1 VNSMNIL
8 DLGPAEFLAALD
20 ELGVAGEQR
29 DALIAQYSDP
39 SRGYERDQ
47 RPFLTR
53 LGDNVIGFDD
63 GVETQ
68 GERIGQGVRT
78 FFDAVRS
85 DPLGTAGD
93 MISGL
98 YGEIQRGVRGELS
111 PTETLGLAPVV
122 GFGSAAAR
130 RAEDVVDTAQRAQAA
145 RFQAETTPVFPGE
158 PWATDARREAQFY
171 HPSSRE
177 ESVLSPQL
185 AALTGA
191 SPTAPQQEFARRRTQ
206 ARQELAQGQS
216 REDIAYRTGI
226 LSLPRQTYT
235 GDRFRDRQVAAVTPS
250 GMLGLRPDR
259 ATEYGVQRTLDPDL
273 PAGHAYASLEPGKA
287 PVIGHSPQTPAAD
300 LPAIDRHEMTHVDL
314 FMGDVPYDELGS
326 NAAFASAA
334 RRDALDTLNR
344 RIREADTPEERQR
357 LMALREEI
365 QRATSYELYQRN
377 PGEMLSRLA
386 QGLPTTSRALS
397 LTEALNPYIRPEAGF
412 GQRASDTFEQAF
424 RGERAGIFSVPVT
437 RALDYF
443 GVPVDRRL
451 YFDTHKDVPMDLS
464 RALFPDP

>member
-1 VNSMNIL
+1 MNIL

-20 ELGVAGEQR
+20 ELGIAGDQR
-29 DALIAQYSDP
+29 DALVAQYSDP

-53 LGDNVIGFDD
+53 LGDNLIGFDD

-85 DPLGTAGD
+85 DPLGTAGG

-98 YGEIQRGVRGELS
+98 YGDIERGVRGELS

-122 GFGSAAAR
+122 AFGSAAAR
-130 RAEDVVDTAQRAQAA
+130 RVEDVVDTAQRAQAA
-145 RFQAETTPVFPGE
+145 RFQAETTPVFPGA

-171 HPSSRE
+171 HPGSKE
-177 ESVLSPQL
+177 EHVFSPL

-206 ARQELAQGQS
+206 ARQELAEGQS

-235 GDRFRDRQVAAVTPS
+235 GERFRDRQVAAVTPS
-250 GMLGLRPDR
+250 EMLGLRPAR
-259 ATEYGVQRTLDPDL
+259 ATEYGIQRTFDPDL
-273 PAGHAYASLEPGKA
+273 PAGHAYASLGPGEA
-287 PVIGHSPQTPAAD
+287 PVIGHSPRTSAAE

-314 FMGDVPYDELGS
+314 FMGDVPYNELGS
-326 NAAFASAA
+326 NVASVPAA

-357 LMALREEI
+357 LMTIRDELR
-365 QRATSYELYQRN
+365 RASSYELYQRN

-412 GQRASDTFEQAF
+412 RQRASDTFKQAF
-424 RGERAGIFSVPVT
+424 RGERAGIVSLPVA

-443 GVPVDRRL
+443 GVPVDSRL